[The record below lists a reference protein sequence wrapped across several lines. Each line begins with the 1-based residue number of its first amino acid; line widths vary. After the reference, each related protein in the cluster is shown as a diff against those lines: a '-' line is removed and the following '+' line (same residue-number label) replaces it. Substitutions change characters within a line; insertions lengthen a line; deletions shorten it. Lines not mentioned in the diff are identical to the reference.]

1 MKRYSAILLT
11 LGFFWGSQAVAMPN
25 SYDFLAQTTNGAGW
39 RSINPQPL
47 PQDNFLL
54 QSQLLL
60 RTGDQITTTYRSAD
74 TLMFHPSEVRAAALQ
89 LDTPIRDV
97 RGNTLVPAGAW
108 VYGQF
113 MPTAGGS
120 RFVAQSME
128 LNGLIHSLNAESD
141 VIQTQRDPRRASGQ
155 AVARDAAIGAGLG
168 LILGGLTGDRTISA
182 GEVIGGAAAGA
193 VIGNVT
199 AGDVMVIR
207 PDTMLNLRVLQDF
220 RP

>member
-1 MKRYSAILLT
+1 MKNYPAVLLMMGV
-11 LGFFWGSQAVAMPN
+11 LWGGSAVAMPS
-25 SYDFLAQTTNGAGW
+25 SYDFVAQTPSGDGW

-60 RTGDQITTTYRSAD
+60 RAGDQVTTTYRSAE
-74 TLMFHPSEVRAAALQ
+74 TLMFHPNEVRAAALQ
-89 LDTPIRDV
+89 LDSPVRDV
-97 RGNTLVPAGAW
+97 NGNTVVPAGAW

-113 MPTAGGS
+113 VPAQGGS
-120 RFVAQSME
+120 QFVAESME
-128 LNGLIHSLNAESD
+128 LNGYVYSLRAESD
-141 VIQTQRDPRRASGQ
+141 VIPMQRDPRRASGE
-155 AVARDAAIGAGLG
+155 AIARDAAIGAGLG
-168 LILGGLTGDRTISA
+168 LLLGGLTGDRVISA
-182 GEVIGGAAAGA
+182 GEVIGGAAASA

-207 PDTMLNLRVLQDF
+207 PDTLFNLRVLQDF